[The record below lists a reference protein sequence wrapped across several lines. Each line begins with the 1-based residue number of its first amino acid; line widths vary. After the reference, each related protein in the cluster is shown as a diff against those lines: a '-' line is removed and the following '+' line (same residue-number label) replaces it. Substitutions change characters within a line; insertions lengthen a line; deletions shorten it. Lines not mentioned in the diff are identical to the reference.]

1 MIMFWFFQPTPPPP
15 TPIPVIEYKEQFW
28 ECPTCTPAEQYV
40 LKELQ
45 KQTNIKSRNALSAI
59 LGNIKQE
66 SNFRSFVCEGG
77 ARVPYDRCHR
87 GGYGIIQWTTE
98 SRYNGLGS
106 FCKKY
111 GCDPSS
117 LAGQVRYMINENQF
131 QTVLPEFEV
140 GVDTVAQ
147 YMVPC
152 YYWLGWGIKGNREL
166 YAYDYVKKL
175 VKP

>member
-87 GGYGIIQWTTE
+87 GG
-98 SRYNGLGS
+98 
-106 FCKKY
+106 
-111 GCDPSS
+111 
-117 LAGQVRYMINENQF
+117 
-131 QTVLPEFEV
+131 
-140 GVDTVAQ
+140 
-147 YMVPC
+147 
-152 YYWLGWGIKGNREL
+152 
-166 YAYDYVKKL
+166 
-175 VKP
+175 

>member
-1 MIMFWFFQPTPPPP
+1 MFWFFQPTPPPP
-15 TPIPVIEYKEQFW
+15 QPIEVVEYKESFW
-28 ECPTCTPAEQYV
+28 ECPTCSPAEQYV

-45 KQTNIKSRNALSAI
+45 ERTKITSRNALSAI

-66 SNFRSFVCEGG
+66 SNFRSYICEGG
-77 ARVPYDRCHR
+77 ARVPYDRCRR

-117 LAGQVRYMINENQF
+117 LAGQVRYMINEDQF
-131 QTVLPEFEV
+131 QSILPEFEG
-140 GVDTVAQ
+140 GVDGFLQVTIP
-147 YMVPC
+147 MPL
-152 YYWLGWGIKGNREL
+152 W
-166 YAYDYVKKL
+166 
-175 VKP
+175 

>member
-1 MIMFWFFQPTPPPP
+1 MSNYVLVFSTYTTTSNSIE
-15 TPIPVIEYKEQFW
+15 VIEYKEKEW
-28 ECPTCTPAEQYV
+28 ECPTCSPAEQYV

-66 SNFRSFVCEGG
+66 SNFRSYICEGG
-77 ARVPYDRCHR
+77 VLEFLMIVAIAVD
-87 GGYGIIQWTTE
+87 YGIIQWTTE
-98 SRYNGLGS
+98 SRYNGLGD

-111 GCDPSS
+111 NCDPSS

-131 QTVLPEFEV
+131 QTILPELEG

-152 YYWLGWGIKGNREL
+152 YYWSGLGNQR
-166 YAYDYVKKL
+166 
-175 VKP
+175 

>member
-1 MIMFWFFQPTPPPP
+1 MNDYVLVFSTYTSTP

-45 KQTNIKSRNALSAI
+45 KQTNIKSRNA
-59 LGNIKQE
+59 
-66 SNFRSFVCEGG
+66 FRRFLETLNRKVTSVPSYARRGS
-77 ARVPYDRCHR
+77 RVPYDRCFASR
-87 GGYGIIQWTTE
+87 WIYGIIQWTTE

-131 QTVLPEFEV
+131 QTVLPEFEG

-152 YYWLGWGIKGNREL
+152 YYWIRLGNQR
-166 YAYDYVKKL
+166 
-175 VKP
+175 